1 MSQHLHKPVKQNED
15 PLLRMQGTWMK
26 YQKPFLIAIIAIV
39 VILGGWYF
47 YETQVAQ
54 PKEDQATNAIYK
66 AEENFALD
74 SINAALNGNG
84 TDKGFLYI
92 MNNYGGTK
100 PGKLAKYYAGIC
112 YLKLSDFNK
121 AVEYLSD
128 YHTDAAQIQMM
139 AYGSLGDAYSE
150 LGKNDDAV
158 ANYKKA
164 ATTFPSDELNAS
176 EYLFRAGLKLETLG
190 KTKEALDTYK
200 ELKDKFPKT
209 NRAYEV
215 DKYIYRLSIEPN
227 DLSTN

>member
-1 MSQHLHKPVKQNED
+1 MSQHTHKPEKHNED
-15 PLLRMQGTWMK
+15 PLLRLQGTWMK
-26 YQKPFLIAIIAIV
+26 YQKPLLIVFTVLVVIIA
-39 VILGGWYF
+39 GWYF

-66 AEENFALD
+66 AEENFAID

-92 MNNYGGTK
+92 INNYGGTK

-112 YLKLSDFNK
+112 YLKLADFNK
-121 AVEYLSD
+121 AVEYLKD

-150 LGKNDDAV
+150 LGKNDDAI

-164 ATTFPSDELNAS
+164 ASTFPSDELNSA

-215 DKYIYRLSIEPN
+215 EKYIYRLSIEQN

>member
-1 MSQHLHKPVKQNED
+1 MSQHTHKPEKHNED
-15 PLLRMQGTWMK
+15 PLLRLQGTWMK
-26 YQKPFLIAIIAIV
+26 YQKPLLIAFTVLV
-39 VILGGWYF
+39 VVVAGWYF
-47 YETQVAQ
+47 YETQVAE
-54 PKEDQATNAIYK
+54 PKEEQATNAIYK
-66 AEENFALD
+66 AQENFAMD

-92 MNNYGGTK
+92 INNYGGTK

-112 YLKLSDFNK
+112 YLKLQDFNK

-128 YHTDAAQIQMM
+128 YQTDAKQIQMM

-150 LGKNDDAV
+150 LGKNDEAI

-164 ATTFPSDELNAS
+164 ASAFPSDELNSS
-176 EYLFRAGLKLETLG
+176 EYLFRAALKLETLG
-190 KTKEALDTYK
+190 KAKEALDTYK

-209 NRAYEV
+209 NRAYEA

-227 DLSTN
+227 DFSTK